1 MNKSSVIDYTFD
13 ALTTDELR
21 DLIVDY
27 LGKKPADQDDNEW
40 CVAAIR
46 EFRRRTEPEDK
57 HD

>member
-1 MNKSSVIDYTFD
+1 MDKISVIDYNFD
-13 ALTTDELR
+13 ALSTGELR

-27 LGKKPADQDDNEW
+27 LGKKPAAQDDNEW

-46 EFRRRTEPEDK
+46 EFRRRTEPEEK